1 MTSGIIPYR
10 TQIIDANGNPFT
22 TNNPLPVTGGSAVN
36 GYSLNDFEDGTTLY
50 VGKVKPDG
58 TWLLQRF
65 TGGAM
70 RYANISN
77 NAGVPSYTSAWA
89 GRVGLTYGIFQSITG
104 V

>member
-10 TQIIDANGNPFT
+10 TSLMDANGNPIT
-22 TNNPLPVTGGSAVN
+22 VNNPLPVTGGSAAN

-50 VGKVKPDG
+50 VGKVKSDG

-65 TGGAM
+65 NGGAM
-70 RYANISN
+70 RYANLSN
-77 NAGVPSYTSAWA
+77 NSGVPSYSSAWSSRA
-89 GRVGLTYGIFQSITG
+89 ALNYGTYQSITG